1 MSTSSPPPA
10 VRVICIIAQSHSGSH
25 LLSQLLGAHSRCLA
39 IGELHNYDKF
49 VHRASRSG
57 NVTSDYAHNPLF
69 SGLEE
74 VPAGRWHEIVFANTR
89 MHDASVSTLVDNSK
103 RLSWYRMLLK
113 NQHLHVVPVHLIRDP
128 RAMIRYWTLRY
139 DTRRHRRR
147 QRLRLIRQAPS
158 QGAALLTCPPGE
170 LYLRK
175 WLIDNAAATRLLRST
190 GHAANVVTYHDLAT
204 RTAETLEALMPRLGL
219 DYEAGQLRYG
229 DAVQHGTLKTD
240 YREASQS
247 SHIQLDVRWQSFL
260 SESQVR
266 AVSEDRRIGGYLD
279 GLDLMLTPQGITRRR

>member
-1 MSTSSPPPA
+1 MSAATPPP

-25 LLSQLLGAHSRCLA
+25 LLSQLLGAHPRCLA

-69 SGLEE
+69 SGLEA
-74 VPAGRWHEIVFANTR
+74 VPAGRRHEIVFSNAR
-89 MHDASVSTLVDNSK
+89 IHDPSVSTLVDNSK
-103 RLSWYRMLLK
+103 RLSWYRMLL
-113 NQHLHVVPVHLIRDP
+113 NNEHLHVVPIHLIRDP

-266 AVSEDRRIGGYLD
+266 AVSEDLRIGDYLD